1 MCIVNKYIA
10 NSGTKTFAQKF
21 TKDSMQQAKMRLYAS
36 SILTKTTF
44 NVHTCTINF
53 KIMYKRLVLVHFVIV
68 IQIDGGTDRHS
79 DRQIDRQTDSYTY
92 AYIYYI
98 YIIYIIYVVF
108 ILYMIYIIYWFY
120 KDMIYG
126 KWF

>member
-79 DRQIDRQTDSYTY
+79 DRQIDRQIDSYTY
-92 AYIYYI
+92 AYIY
-98 YIIYIIYVVF
+98 IIYILY
-108 ILYMIYIIYWFY
+108 ILYMLYLYYILYISFTGF
-120 KDMIYG
+120 IRI
-126 KWF
+126 

>member
-1 MCIVNKYIA
+1 MSIVNKYIA

-79 DRQIDRQTDSYTY
+79 DRQIDRQIDSYTY
-92 AYIYYI
+92 AYIY
-98 YIIYIIYVVF
+98 IIYI
-108 ILYMIYIIYWFY
+108 LYMLYLYYMLYISFTGFIR
-120 KDMIYG
+120 I
-126 KWF
+126 